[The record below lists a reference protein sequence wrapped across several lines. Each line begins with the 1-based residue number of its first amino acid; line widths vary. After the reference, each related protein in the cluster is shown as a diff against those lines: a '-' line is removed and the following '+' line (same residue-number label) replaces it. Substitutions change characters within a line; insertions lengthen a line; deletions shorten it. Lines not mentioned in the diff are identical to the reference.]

1 MRQYLSRYKGKRCFP
16 LEHLMPVDNLN
27 DKDFWITLN
36 DDMKKFG
43 DGWEVIENVCDGSAS
58 IIPDSAIGLYFFV
71 WMPEVEFNTSKG
83 KLEFGNVVYIGSSST
98 KNNGIKKRFI
108 SDYQSLIGNNYD
120 VHWTTKTL
128 DDRDKRL
135 KKVLSLGRLH
145 YLFNVMDGAT
155 ERQILD
161 MEERMIKLFNPP
173 GNTQYAILRATLDKI
188 NERPAFN

>member
-36 DDMKKFG
+36 DDIKKFG
-43 DGWEVIENVCDGSAS
+43 DGWEVIENVCGGSAS

-83 KLEFGNVVYIGSSST
+83 RFEFGNVVYIGSSST

-108 SDYQSLIGNNYD
+108 SDYQSLIGNHYD

-145 YLFNVMDGAT
+145 YLFNVMDGVYRSSYHLTPASN
-155 ERQILD
+155 RCLV
-161 MEERMIKLFNPP
+161 
-173 GNTQYAILRATLDKI
+173 YATLVRTSFGI
-188 NERPAFN
+188 NFRPFLNML